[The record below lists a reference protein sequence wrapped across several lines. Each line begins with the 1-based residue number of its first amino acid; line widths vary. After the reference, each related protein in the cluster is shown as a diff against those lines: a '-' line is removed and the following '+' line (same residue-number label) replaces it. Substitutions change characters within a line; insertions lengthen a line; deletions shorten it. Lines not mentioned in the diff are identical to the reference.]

1 MEAIHR
7 RTFGY
12 NAAFDNYR
20 VTRQADERGRA
31 KLEDHVMLLSK
42 IFVYPIKST
51 AGVCLDSGEVGP
63 RGLVYDR
70 HWALVDDDNNV
81 VTAREHPALLR
92 LSAEL
97 EGSLLSVIE
106 DGKLQVKIPL
116 DVDAEASQVE
126 IQVFDAAGTGV
137 IASTEIN
144 DWFSGFLGAKCRLVF
159 MSKQSSRSVIADVGG
174 SPGDVVS
181 FADSCPLMMLSEATL
196 EELNGRLD
204 RTIPMVQFRPNL
216 VVTGCDESAEDSWQ
230 RIRIGECEFEM
241 LGRVK
246 RCVFATINP
255 DSQVPDDQQEP
266 LRTLSTYRQHE
277 DGGVAFGRH
286 LIARRFGKI
295 SCGDKVEIIH

>member
-1 MEAIHR
+1 M
-7 RTFGY
+7 
-12 NAAFDNYR
+12 
-20 VTRQADERGRA
+20 Q
-31 KLEDHVMLLSK
+31 LSN

-51 AGVCLDSGEVGP
+51 AGVCLQEGEVGP

-70 HWALVDDDNNV
+70 HWALVDDANNV

-97 EGSLLSVIE
+97 VGSRLSVIE
-106 DGKLQVKIPL
+106 DGEVQVAVPL
-116 DVDAEASQVE
+116 DVDAQASQVE

-137 IASTEIN
+137 IASAEVN
-144 DWFSGFLGAKCRLVF
+144 DWFSRYLGVTCRLVF
-159 MSKQSSRSVIADVGG
+159 MSERSSRSVTANFGG

-196 EELNGRLD
+196 NELNARLD
-204 RTIPMVQFRPNL
+204 GPIPMVQFRPNL
-216 VVTGCDESAEDSWQ
+216 VVTGCEASAEDSWQ

-255 DSQVPDDQQEP
+255 DSQLPDEEQEP
-266 LRTLSTYRQHE
+266 LRTLSTYRPHE

-286 LIARRFGKI
+286 MIARQFGKI
-295 SCGDKVEIIH
+295 TRGDTVEIMR